1 MGGKETFKKLLE
13 IDPNVIAIVFG
24 GYSTDLVMSKF
35 RKYCFSAVVTKPY
48 SIGELERA
56 LYNLL
61 RKRKVTQ

>member
-48 SIGELERA
+48 
-56 LYNLL
+56 
-61 RKRKVTQ
+61 